1 MPHRPEVNRIRC
13 GKLLLM
19 NSHIIH
25 PMPKRDVNEAA
36 ADTIRHTLAA
46 HELPLPADVEAAW
59 EGWIASIDLTKGNR
73 AHFFGC
79 LLLSGV

>member
-1 MPHRPEVNRIRC
+1 M
-13 GKLLLM
+13 LAM
-19 NSHIIH
+19 S
-25 PMPKRDVNEAA
+25 KRDVNEGA
-36 ADTIRHTLAA
+36 ADMIRYTLAA
-46 HELPLPADVEAAW
+46 HEVSLPADVEAAW